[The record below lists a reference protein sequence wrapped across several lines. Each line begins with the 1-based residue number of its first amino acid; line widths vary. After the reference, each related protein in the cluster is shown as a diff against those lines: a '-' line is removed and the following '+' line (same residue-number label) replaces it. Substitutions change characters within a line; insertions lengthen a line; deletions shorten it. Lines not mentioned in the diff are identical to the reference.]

1 MWFVKIKNYLILLA
15 VLVDGMVLLPSES
28 STKAVYRH
36 IYISKWHRICEWH
49 MRGIKSL
56 GVYFDCSKVAFRETI
71 QRLLVFQ
78 WGRRSRCYF
87 KAFNEAHIIIF
98 IYVLC
103 LEGPLKWLKYFS
115 HKCRRKAWKESL
127 IHKVTNQ
134 LPNTLISNSTKAAR
148 ALWDYAVEDVVTFY
162 TKNPLTDLHVYTK
175 LTENL
180 LALCVSYAA
189 AGLSFDLHS
198 GGVRWAGEV

>member
-1 MWFVKIKNYLILLA
+1 
-15 VLVDGMVLLPSES
+15 
-28 STKAVYRH
+28 
-36 IYISKWHRICEWH
+36 
-49 MRGIKSL
+49 MRGIKCL

-134 LPNTLISNSTKAAR
+134 LPNTLISNSTEAAR
-148 ALWDYAVEDVVTFY
+148 TWDYMRLCSWRCCDLLHQKSFNWSACLHKVNWKPSRSVCFICGRRSELWPPFWWSEVSRWGLTLSGAHCKHTEDLNIF
-162 TKNPLTDLHVYTK
+162 L
-175 LTENL
+175 
-180 LALCVSYAA
+180 
-189 AGLSFDLHS
+189 
-198 GGVRWAGEV
+198 